1 MKQSYN
7 QTYND
12 SRSRSVN
19 SLLYDNIF
27 LYESM
32 SDPVIA
38 SDGFTYDRKNIE
50 NWIGVLKNKT
60 SPTTGAILKNITL
73 IPNQSFTLDPN
84 EMFFDPI
91 SGIMMIDP
99 VVASDGFTYERENLL
114 NFINRNVTMGK
125 TGFFVPSPMTK
136 QPMPDSGYTDGSDF
150 IPNYS
155 LKSAINQW
163 KAEHPLAGFRPN
175 KLNGM
180 PRFSSGYNG
189 TMKTPANYGIRDKD
203 VYDMHNYHRDS
214 HPKSPYR
221 IKQRLD
227 DSAIITANGWGG
239 GKKRSYR
246 TTRKPRKLNIRGR
259 RASRRTNNR
268 RNAKK

>member
-19 SLLYDNIF
+19 SL

-50 NWIGVLKNKT
+50 NWIVVLNNKT
-60 SPTTGAILKNITL
+60 SPTTGASLKNIKL

-91 SGIMMIDP
+91 SGNMMIDP
-99 VVASDGFTYERENLL
+99 VVASDGFTYEKENLL
-114 NFINRNVTMGK
+114 NFINHNGTIGK
-125 TGFFVPSPMTK
+125 TGFFVLSPMTK
-136 QPMPDSGYTDGSDF
+136 QPMPDIGFTDGSDF

-180 PRFSSGYNG
+180 PRFNSGYNG
-189 TMKTPANYGIRDKD
+189 IMKTPANYGIRDND

-214 HPKSPYR
+214 RDSRPKSPYR
-221 IKQRLD
+221 IKQDLYT
-227 DSAIITANGWGG
+227 SAILTANGRGG

-246 TTRKPRKLNIRGR
+246 TTRKTRNRNVRGR

>member
-19 SLLYDNIF
+19 SLLYDIF
-27 LYESM
+27 LDEIM

-38 SDGFTYDRKNIE
+38 SDGFTYDKKNIE
-50 NWIGVLKNKT
+50 KWIGDKRT
-60 SPTTGAILKNITL
+60 SPNTGAILKNIKL
-73 IPNQSFTLDPN
+73 IPNLSFTLDPK

-91 SGIMMIDP
+91 SGNMMIDP

-114 NFINRNVTMGK
+114 NFINHNGTIGK
-125 TGFFVPSPMTK
+125 TGYFVLSPMTK
-136 QPMPDSGYTDGSDF
+136 QPMPDIGFTDDGSNF
-150 IPNYS
+150 IPNHS

-163 KAEHPLAGFRPN
+163 KTEQPLAGFRPN
-175 KLNGM
+175 NLNGM
-180 PRFSSGYNG
+180 PRFNSGYNG
-189 TMKTPANYGIRDKD
+189 IMKTPANYGISGTD
-203 VYDMHNYHRDS
+203 VYDMRNYPRDS
-214 HPKSPYR
+214 R
-221 IKQRLD
+221 D
-227 DSAIITANGWGG
+227 DSIITPNGRGG

-246 TTRKPRKLNIRGR
+246 TTRKTRKRNVRGR
-259 RASRRTNNR
+259 RASRRHIHR